1 MRVAIIG
8 ARGQLGQ
15 ELVKVFGPG
24 CTSLDVEEVDI
35 REPDGLR
42 RVLEACAP
50 SVVINTA
57 AYHNVPECEKDPG
70 RAFAVNAVG
79 VKNLRDICLALGLA
93 LVHISTDYVF
103 DGRKSAPYTEED
115 TPNPLNA
122 YGISKLAGEF
132 FARQVPVHYVMRLSG
147 LFGVAGSVAKG
158 GTNFVKLMLEAART
172 RDHVAVSSNIFFSPT
187 YARDAAVRIR
197 EILEAGS
204 PSGVYHVTNDG
215 ACSWHE
221 FAAEIFS
228 RAGVAIRARGAYR
241 NTRARGR
248 SPAPPLHRPHEPQ
261 GPADEALAGSPRG
274 LSERRG
280 RGRDRDQ
287 IGWPGCRSSGGSGTI
302 SGRSPR

>member
-1 MRVAIIG
+1 MTVAIIG
-8 ARGQLGQ
+8 ARGQLGR

-24 CTSLDVEEVDI
+24 CTPLDIEEVDI
-35 REPDGLR
+35 REPVGLR
-42 RVLEACAP
+42 RVLETCGP

-79 VKNLRDICLALGLA
+79 VKNLRDICLALDLA

-103 DGRKSAPYTEED
+103 DGRKSVPYTEED
-115 TPNPLNA
+115 VPNPLSA
-122 YGISKLAGEF
+122 YGVSKLAGEF
-132 FARQVPVHYVMRLSG
+132 FARQVPVHYVVRLSG

-172 RDHVAVSSNIFFSPT
+172 RDRVAVSSNIFFSPT
-187 YARDAAVRIR
+187 YAPDAAVRIR

-204 PSGVYHVTNDG
+204 PPGVYHVTNDG

-228 RAGVAIRARGAYR
+228 RAGAAIKLEARIETPELEGGLRRPLYSVLR
-241 NTRARGR
+241 SLKAR
-248 SPAPPLHRPHEPQ
+248 PLRPWQ
-261 GPADEALAGSPRG
+261 EALGDYLREEEHGSV
-274 LSERRG
+274 G
-280 RGRDRDQ
+280 R
-287 IGWPGCRSSGGSGTI
+287 
-302 SGRSPR
+302 

>member
-1 MRVAIIG
+1 MTVAIIG
-8 ARGQLGQ
+8 ARGQLGR

-24 CTSLDVEEVDI
+24 CTPLDIEEVDI
-35 REPDGLR
+35 REPVGLR
-42 RVLEACAP
+42 RVLETCGP

-79 VKNLRDICLALGLA
+79 VKNLRDICLALDLA

-103 DGRKSAPYTEED
+103 DGRKSVPYTEED
-115 TPNPLNA
+115 VPNPLSA
-122 YGISKLAGEF
+122 YGVSKLAGEF
-132 FARQVPVHYVMRLSG
+132 FARQVPVHYVVRISG

-172 RDHVAVSSNIFFSPT
+172 RDRVAVSSNIFFSP
-187 YARDAAVRIR
+187 DAAVRIR

-204 PSGVYHVTNDG
+204 PPGVYHVTNDG

-228 RAGVAIRARGAYR
+228 RAGAAIKLEARIETPELEGGLRRPLYSVLR
-241 NTRARGR
+241 SLKAR
-248 SPAPPLHRPHEPQ
+248 PLRPWQ
-261 GPADEALAGSPRG
+261 EALGDYLREEEHGSV
-274 LSERRG
+274 G
-280 RGRDRDQ
+280 R
-287 IGWPGCRSSGGSGTI
+287 
-302 SGRSPR
+302 